1 MILYIIRHGE
11 PDYETDS
18 LLPAGKHQAE
28 QLSLRF
34 ARSGLDR
41 IYSSPMGRARET
53 AAPTAEKLGLPVSV
67 LPWAYELGHE
77 TYTYFPDGEFKRLS
91 AIEGTYW
98 MAPERRNLL
107 FPELCEDPA
116 VRETHFPDRY
126 REISEGIDALLLEN
140 GYRRTEEGFYLP
152 LEANSRRIAL
162 FCHVAMQR
170 VILSRLLN
178 LPFQAFNYAF
188 IANYTGVT
196 AFSFP
201 GKDPSHAF
209 VPRMISY
216 GDVGHMYF
224 DELQGP
230 IRSYATKEEF

>member
-1 MILYIIRHGE
+1 MILYIIRHGK

-18 LLPAGKHQAE
+18 LLPEGKHQAE
-28 QLSLRF
+28 QVSLRF
-34 ARSGLDR
+34 LRSGLDR
-41 IYSSPMGRARET
+41 IYSSPMGRAQET
-53 AAPTAEKLGLPVSV
+53 AAPTAEKLGLPVTV

-77 TYTYFPDGEFKRLS
+77 TYTHFPDGEFKRLS
-91 AIEGTYW
+91 AIEGSYW
-98 MAPERRNLL
+98 MAPERRSLPL
-107 FPELCEDPA
+107 SEFVQDPA
-116 VRETHFPDRY
+116 VKETHFGDRY
-126 REISEGIDALLLEN
+126 QEISDGLDRLLLEN

-152 LEANSRRIAL
+152 ESPNEDHIAL

-188 IANYTGVT
+188 ISNYTGVT
-196 AFSFP
+196 AFSFT
-201 GKDPSHAF
+201 GRDPSHPF

-224 DELQGP
+224 DGEEGP
-230 IRSYATKEEF
+230 IVSYATDEGF